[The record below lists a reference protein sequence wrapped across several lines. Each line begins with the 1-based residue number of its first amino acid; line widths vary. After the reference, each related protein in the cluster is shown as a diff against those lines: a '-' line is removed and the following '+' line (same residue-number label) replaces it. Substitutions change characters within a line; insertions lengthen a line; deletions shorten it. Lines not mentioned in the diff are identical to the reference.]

1 MPSGQQSGQPP
12 DSSRGNDFS
21 PVSTSSIRFRHV
33 IGGLLSLPSLSHT
46 GRDHVSPFPQRS
58 PPRLLTVA
66 ACGGLEPAPDG
77 RLRRTY
83 LHLLHS
89 IAPPCVGTFVAHRRR
104 QTIEHDPEKACPGLD
119 PGWTP
124 VFRKDHAPP
133 NTHFTRLT
141 SARPSPRQLPT
152 PVTITCDR
160 SGGLDPKSPVP
171 VGANSL
177 PCSTAAHAMP
187 ILATNCVSTP

>member
-46 GRDHVSPFPQRS
+46 GRDHVPPFPQRS

-77 RLRRTY
+77 RLRRTH

-89 IAPPCVGTFVAHRRR
+89 IAPPFVGTFVAH
-104 QTIEHDPEKACPGLD
+104 H
-119 PGWTP
+119 
-124 VFRKDHAPP
+124 
-133 NTHFTRLT
+133 RLHT
-141 SARPSPRQLPT
+141 DT
-152 PVTITCDR
+152 T
-160 SGGLDPKSPVP
+160 GGL
-171 VGANSL
+171 GASASSRDQTCNAGTGL
-177 PCSTAAHAMP
+177 PEP
-187 ILATNCVSTP
+187 G